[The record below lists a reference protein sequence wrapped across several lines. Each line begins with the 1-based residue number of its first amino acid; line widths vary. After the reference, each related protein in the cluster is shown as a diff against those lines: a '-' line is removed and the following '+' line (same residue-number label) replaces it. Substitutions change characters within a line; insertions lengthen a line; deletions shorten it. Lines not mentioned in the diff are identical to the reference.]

1 MRNYIWALLSLGL
14 IPQALAADTLSTS
27 GYDLCLANSDIKVT
41 ALDVT
46 YTRSSKEVVF
56 DVAGTNTKEQNVTA
70 SLTVTAYGNEIYS
83 KEFDPCGSQIH
94 VAKLCPGAHY
104 RACLRTNR
112 ELTRSL

>member
-14 IPQALAADTLSTS
+14 IPQALASDTLSTS
-27 GYDLCLANSDIKVT
+27 GFQMCLADSGIKVT

-56 DVAGTNTKEQNVTA
+56 DVAGTNTKEQNVIA

-83 KEFDPCGSQIH
+83 KEFDPCGHEIH

-104 RACLRTNR
+104 RACPQK
-112 ELTRSL
+112 SK